1 MSSISKTTFTRRLIH
16 TTRAAQNLPLSQQPD
31 PQPIPVSDAV
41 AATSGSPTAVSGELT
56 SQPSMAGGS
65 ARRMTLAEEQSARE
79 VDEWKVN
86 LRKVREWRRHQGK
99 TRAAFSHIQPP
110 SYTSRPKQTPSN
122 LLSTLL
128 ASGAQLGHSTS
139 RLASPFTPYIYGH
152 RAGLHIIDIESAT
165 VPLLNKAAK
174 VVRDVVKADGV
185 VLFVGTR
192 AEHRSVVRKAV
203 ERLEGNGFGVA
214 GTSWMAG
221 TLTNSI
227 SYFGPRPI
235 QQKSNIPDLVIILN
249 PSENLGL
256 VRECTSMK
264 VPTIGI
270 VDTDTDPRIVTY
282 AIPANM
288 ESIRTAELVTS
299 TLSLAGAEGREARLA
314 DVVSGGASAR
324 R

>member
-1 MSSISKTTFTRRLIH
+1 MSLTKPTFALRRLIH
-16 TTRAAQNLPLSQQPD
+16 TTRAVQNLPLTQQPE
-31 PQPIPVSDAV
+31 PQPIPASDAL

-56 SQPSMAGGS
+56 SQPSAGATSG
-65 ARRMTLAEEQSARE
+65 RRLTLAEEQSVRE

-86 LRKVREWRRHQGK
+86 LRKVREWRRNQGK

-110 SYTSRPKQTPSN
+110 SYTSRSAPPTTN
-122 LLSTLL
+122 LLPTLL

-152 RAGLHIIDIESAT
+152 RAGLHIIDVESAT

-174 VVRDVVKADGV
+174 VVKEVVKADGV

-192 AEHRSVVRKAV
+192 AEHRSVVRRAV
-203 ERLEGNGFGVA
+203 EKLEGNGFGVA

-256 VRECTSMK
+256 IRECTSMK

-288 ESIRTAELVTS
+288 ESIRTAELVAS
-299 TLSLAGAEGREARLA
+299 TLSLAGAEGREARLTEA
-314 DVVSGGASAR
+314 VSGGQGLR